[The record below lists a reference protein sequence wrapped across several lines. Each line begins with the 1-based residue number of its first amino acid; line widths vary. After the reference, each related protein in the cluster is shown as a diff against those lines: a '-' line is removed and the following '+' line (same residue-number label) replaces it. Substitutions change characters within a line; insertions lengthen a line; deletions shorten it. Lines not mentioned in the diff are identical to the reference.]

1 MFVYCKN
8 CGSMLNENDKY
19 CNVCGS
25 QVEITNNIQN
35 DCVENP
41 NINNNNDF
49 DERFIKSYIGNK
61 ADKMYDSIKKGGIN
75 IWAILFGI
83 GYFAYR
89 KMYLISVVIVILGDI
104 VGYLLP
110 SISGYIGTFIG
121 LMFCPI
127 YKWDITRKLRKIKK
141 DNPNADETQLLS
153 MAQNKGGTSIIGAIA
168 FFVIYFLIILFI

>member
-1 MFVYCKN
+1 MYCKN

-61 ADKMYDSIKKGGIN
+61 AD
-75 IWAILFGI
+75 
-83 GYFAYR
+83 
-89 KMYLISVVIVILGDI
+89 
-104 VGYLLP
+104 
-110 SISGYIGTFIG
+110 
-121 LMFCPI
+121 
-127 YKWDITRKLRKIKK
+127 
-141 DNPNADETQLLS
+141 
-153 MAQNKGGTSIIGAIA
+153 
-168 FFVIYFLIILFI
+168 